1 MSKETNNKV
10 ESQSGALDT
19 LKNILTGE
27 VADNFSQQIQDV
39 RNEIEKNRKKFDE
52 KIEESNRA
60 HKQEEED
67 IRNLIDRT
75 RTEMEAR
82 LSSYNKQLFATIEA
96 VNNDLS
102 NELNKTRVYL
112 QEQLDRIDHEKTQ
125 RAELGKMLI
134 MMGQQLIE
142 DGKAKE

>member
-1 MSKETNNKV
+1 MSKEVNHKSEN
-10 ESQSGALDT
+10 QSGALDT

-27 VADNFSQQIQDV
+27 VADNFSLQIQDV
-39 RNEIEKNRKKFDE
+39 RTEIEKNRRRFDE
-52 KIEESNRA
+52 KLDENNRA

-75 RTEMEAR
+75 RIETEAK

-96 VNNDLS
+96 VNKDLTT
-102 NELNKTRVYL
+102 ELNKTRAYL

-134 MMGQQLIE
+134 MIGQQLIE
-142 DGKAKE
+142 DGKSKE